1 MNIVKRIKSELIRY
15 MIIIVGIA
23 MVAFAVAVF
32 YTPNK
37 IVSGGVSGIAT
48 ILYHTL
54 HINQGYSFF
63 AINVVLLLVSI
74 KPLGIRFVL
83 DTLWISVLLSVF
95 VELFSHIPPVTNDV
109 FVALIFGAILY
120 GLGAGLTLIKGA
132 SSGGTDILARL
143 VQKVFP
149 NAKIGSLLLA
159 VDLVV
164 IFSSLL
170 VFKVIDLSL
179 YGIIALSI
187 SSFSI
192 DFLIKR
198 LNVSKL
204 AFVVTD
210 KGEEIA
216 RHLVSHSPRGVTI
229 IESRGGYTMHNNN
242 VLMCALKGHEVM
254 AFQNYIHEIDPDAF
268 IIFSE
273 SLQIVGNGFKVYK

>member
-1 MNIVKRIKSELIRY
+1 MTFVKIKSEVIRY
-15 MIIIVGIA
+15 ATIIIGVA

-37 IVSGGVSGIAT
+37 IVSGGVSGIST

-54 HINQGYSFF
+54 HFKQGYSSF
-63 AINVVLLLVSI
+63 AINGVLLIISI
-74 KPLGIRFVL
+74 KPLGKRFVL
-83 DTLWISVLLSVF
+83 DTLGVSALLSF
-95 VELFSHIPPVTNDV
+95 FIEIFTHIPTVTQDV
-109 FVALIFGAILY
+109 FVALVFGSILY
-120 GLGAGLTLIKGA
+120 GVGIGLTLASGA
-132 SSGGTDILARL
+132 SSAGTDIIARL
-143 VQKVFP
+143 VQKAFP
-149 NAKIGSLLLA
+149 GAKIGMILLIVDFA
-159 VDLVV
+159 V
-164 IFSSLL
+164 ISTSLL
-170 VFKVIDLSL
+170 VFRIIDLSL
-179 YGIIALSI
+179 YGIIALAV

-216 RHLVSHSPRGVTI
+216 NHLVSHSPRGVTI
-229 IESRGGYTMHNNN
+229 IESKGGYTMHDNN
-242 VLMCALKGHEVM
+242 VLMCALKGHEVV
-254 AFQNYIHEIDPDAF
+254 AFQNYIHDIDPDSF